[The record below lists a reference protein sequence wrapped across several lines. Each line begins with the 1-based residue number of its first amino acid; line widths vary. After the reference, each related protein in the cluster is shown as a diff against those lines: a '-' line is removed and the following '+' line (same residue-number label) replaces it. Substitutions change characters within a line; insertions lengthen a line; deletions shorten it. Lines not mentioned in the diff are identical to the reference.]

1 MIINRL
7 TMHNFGVYAGTNVF
21 EFTHKNPIVLIGGMN
36 GRGKT
41 TFLEA
46 ILLSLY
52 GSNSIAYKESKYN
65 SYNQYLRSYVNK
77 NNWSQSSYIELEFVM
92 NESSNDTYVVRR
104 EWNALSKITKE
115 IICVKQ
121 NGEYSEFLTK
131 NWAMFVEN
139 ILPSALS
146 SFYFFDGEK
155 IAELAVDNT
164 NEQIKESIRSM
175 LGITILDVLKN
186 DLGRCIRKIEKKNVN
201 NEVSEK
207 LEMLRQERDQ
217 AAKRIGKKDVE
228 ILGVTSKIENI
239 NAAIEQLHKQY
250 EIRGGVVIEQRQE
263 LMQKRAK
270 IQTDIDK
277 NAEELVS
284 LAATE
289 LPLYLVKDLISQI
302 KLQAEDEH
310 NDFIMQQALEQM
322 DIYLTEY
329 SEINPAS
336 TEFSHDFI
344 EFVREQTKKEATS
357 VIYEMSDHALFQM
370 NDLVESS
377 LEQSIDSTKAELNQ
391 KKILQK
397 QIDEVDSYLTL
408 DINEKELTEIYNQIK
423 DKENELIQ
431 LQVELSKLQ
440 QERSAINAI
449 LISNTAE
456 FNRDV
461 EAYLQKIELQDDAD
475 RMLKYSNMAIK
486 ILEVYTIELQKRK
499 TGVLGKTITECYKKL
514 ANKKNMIQEIAMD
527 PETLNMRY
535 LDENGNEVLKDSLS
549 AGEKQLMVIAILW
562 ALALCSKKKLP
573 VIIDTP
579 LSRLDSQHRT
589 SIITTYFPNASD
601 QTIILSTDTE
611 IDQNYYDMMTDS
623 VGDEFTLVYS
633 EESKSTSIRKGYFQN
648 YDN

>member
-1 MIINRL
+1 MIINQL
-7 TMHNFGVYAGTNVF
+7 TLHNFGVYAGTNIF
-21 EFTHKNPIVLIGGMN
+21 EFTNKNPIVLIGGMN

-52 GSNSIAYKESKYN
+52 GSNSIAYKESNYN

-77 NNWSQSSYIELEFVM
+77 KNWNQSSYIELKFVM

-104 EWNALSKITKE
+104 EWNAFSKITKE
-115 IICVKQ
+115 TICVQQ
-121 NGEYSEFLTK
+121 NDEYSEFLTK
-131 NWAMFVEN
+131 NWSMFVEN

-164 NEQIKESIRSM
+164 NEQMKESIRSM

-186 DLGRCIRKIEKKNVN
+186 DLGRCIRRVEKKNIN
-201 NEVSEK
+201 DEASEK
-207 LEMLRQERDQ
+207 LELLRQEKDQ
-217 AAKRIGKKDVE
+217 AAEGIGQKDVE
-228 ILGVTSKIENI
+228 IAEVISKIECI
-239 NAAIEQLHKQY
+239 YTAIEQLHKQY
-250 EIRGGVVIEQRQE
+250 ELRGGAVIEQRQE
-263 LMQKRAK
+263 LMKKRAK

-277 NAEELVS
+277 NTENLVG

-289 LPLYLVKDLISQI
+289 LPLILVKDLISQV

-310 NDFIMQQALEQM
+310 NDFVMQQALEQM
-322 DIYLTEY
+322 NIYLAEY
-329 SEINPAS
+329 SGLNPTSAQS
-336 TEFSHDFI
+336 NRDFI
-344 EFVREQTKKEATS
+344 EFVREHTMKEATS
-357 VIYEMSDHALFQM
+357 AIYEMSDHALFQM
-370 NDLVESS
+370 NELVESS
-377 LEQSIDSTKAELNQ
+377 LEHSLDSVKAELNQ
-391 KKILQK
+391 KNILQK
-397 QIDEVDSYLTL
+397 QINEVDNYLIL
-408 DINEKELTEIYNQIK
+408 DINEKELTEICNQIK
-423 DKENELIQ
+423 DKEGELVQ
-431 LQVELSKLQ
+431 LQVELSKLR
-440 QERSAINAI
+440 QERSVINAV
-449 LISNTAE
+449 LISKTAE

-461 EAYLQKIELQDDAD
+461 ETYLQKIEIKNDAD
-475 RMLKYSNMAIK
+475 RVLKYSNIAIK
-486 ILEVYTIELQKRK
+486 ILEAYTIELQKRK
-499 TGVLGKTITECYKKL
+499 TGTLGKTITECYKKL
-514 ANKKNMIQEIAMD
+514 ANKKNMIQEIVMD
-527 PETLNMRY
+527 SETLNMSY

-611 IDQNYYDMMTDS
+611 IDQNYYDMMKDS

-633 EESKSTSIRKGYFQN
+633 EESKSTSIRKGYFQEL
-648 YDN
+648 